1 MYYLWLILLLL
12 TTFIMKPTN
21 CLSQNYIP
29 PVDIKMFLSGTFGE
43 LRSNHFHSG
52 IDIKTQGKIGEE
64 IYAIADG
71 YVSRIKISSYGYGK
85 AIYIDH
91 NNGHTSVYAHLESF
105 PDKIDKIIKKEHY
118 KKEQFEINFYPKKN
132 ELLVKQG
139 EIIGFSGNSGSSSG
153 PHLHFEIRETISQHP
168 INPLLL
174 GYNIEDD
181 IAPTLNK
188 VKIYSLTEGKLN
200 YNDEQI
206 FNIKKI
212 NNIHTITDT
221 PEVVGEFALAIST
234 YDRLNNANNKN
245 GVYAIKMYID
255 SIIIYDFKVDELDF
269 KTNRYINAHID
280 YKEKQENSIKYHRCF
295 KLPNNKLTNY
305 NYLDNNGIIR
315 FADDKKHIV
324 KIEVTDIA
332 GNISI
337 LQFYIKS
344 NTSKN
349 IKKTTN
355 NATKE
360 FSYSTPN
367 MFKEEGFE
375 LHMQT
380 HSLYQDVPFEYQ
392 VKDSIANIYGKL
404 HQCHFEYEPVHKKYI
419 ISIKS
424 EVPEQLKEKAYLA
437 KMSKRNT
444 FKYIG
449 GRWQNG
455 FLRGKVREFGNFC
468 VVTDTI
474 NPTIKALNIIDEK
487 DISNQETIKCVI
499 KDKESG
505 IKSYRG
511 EINGEWIL
519 MEYDHKRNLL
529 KYKIDENLK
538 QGRHIFNLEIIDNV
552 GNKTDYQANF
562 TYSPSLQ
569 D

>member
-1 MYYLWLILLLL
+1 MNYISSILLLIITHL
-12 TTFIMKPTN
+12 TILN
-21 CLSQNYIP
+21 CTAQEYIP
-29 PVDIKMFLSGTFGE
+29 PVNIKMFLSGTFGE

-52 IDIKTQGKIGEE
+52 IDIKTKGRIGEK

-71 YVSRIKISSYGYGK
+71 YISRIKISSYGYGK

-105 PDKIDKIIKKEHY
+105 PERINDVVMKEHY
-118 KKEQFEINFYPKKN
+118 KKEQFEINFYPKRN
-132 ELLVKQG
+132 ELLVSQG
-139 EIIGFSGNSGSSSG
+139 EVIGFSGNSGSSSG
-153 PHLHFEIRETISQHP
+153 PHLHFEIRETISQDP

-174 GYNIEDD
+174 GYNIEDN

-188 VKIYSLTEGKLN
+188 VKIYNLIEGKLN
-200 YNDEQI
+200 YTKEQT
-206 FNIKKI
+206 FNIEKVDNIYTI
-212 NNIHTITDT
+212 NDT
-221 PEVVGEFALAIST
+221 PLVIGEFALSIST

-245 GVYAIKMYID
+245 GVYAIKMYVD
-255 SIIIYDFKVDELDF
+255 SLLTYDFKVDELDF

-280 YKEKQENSIKYHRCF
+280 YREKKENSIKYHRCF
-295 KLPNNKLTNY
+295 KLPNNKLDNY
-305 NYLDNNGIIR
+305 THLENNGIIN
-315 FADDKKHIV
+315 FNDNEKHYIKLEV
-324 KIEVTDIA
+324 KDIMKNISTLEFYVKANIE
-332 GNISI
+332 GNIE
-337 LQFYIKS
+337 KE
-344 NTSKN
+344 TK
-349 IKKTTN
+349 

-404 HQCHFEYEPVHKKYI
+404 HQCHFDYEPVHKKYV

-424 EVPEQLKEKAYLA
+424 EVPDELKEKAYLA
-437 KMSKRNT
+437 KMSKKNT

-474 NPTIKALNIIDEK
+474 KPTIKALNIIDKK

-499 KDKESG
+499 KDGESG

-511 EINGEWIL
+511 EINGKWVL

-529 KYKIDENLK
+529 KYKIDKNLK
-538 QGRHIFNLEIIDNV
+538 EGEYLFTLEIIDNV
-552 GNKTDYQANF
+552 GNKADYQANF
-562 TYSPSLQ
+562 IYSPSLQ